1 MPHPFSRAY
10 VRCWAAVVAQFCR
23 DVSAVHAH
31 AEAAGVV
38 ATAHG
43 LLRTLTPGTWGE
55 MRAAGV
61 VATMQGFPL
70 WAAMGRVLH
79 GWALAMQGQ
88 GAEGLAQVG
97 QGIATVRA
105 TGAVLFVPYMCTLLA
120 DVAARLGRPADGLQA
135 LTEAHMLVEQHE
147 ERYWEAE
154 VCRLWGVVLLRQPE
168 TAQAEAEAW
177 LQRALAV
184 ARRQEAKSLELRA
197 AMSLSRLWQ
206 RQGKRAEAREL
217 LAPVYGWFTEG
228 FDTADLQEAKALL
241 GELGG

>member
-1 MPHPFSRAY
+1 MVHEMGVACRVNAAQTLWLLGYPEQALVRLREAVAGAHELSHPFSRAY

-43 LLRTLTPGTWGE
+43 FLRTLTPGTWGK

-88 GAEGLAQVG
+88 GAEGLAQVC
-97 QGIATVRA
+97 QGTNPIRV
-105 TGAVLFVPYMCTLLA
+105 
-120 DVAARLGRPADGLQA
+120 
-135 LTEAHMLVEQHE
+135 
-147 ERYWEAE
+147 
-154 VCRLWGVVLLRQPE
+154 
-168 TAQAEAEAW
+168 
-177 LQRALAV
+177 
-184 ARRQEAKSLELRA
+184 
-197 AMSLSRLWQ
+197 
-206 RQGKRAEAREL
+206 
-217 LAPVYGWFTEG
+217 
-228 FDTADLQEAKALL
+228 
-241 GELGG
+241 